1 MRIRAA
7 LYLAGALLLETAA
20 AFPLFSFLPST
31 VDAET
36 DSAVDKKPKKPDLEE
51 AAFQARRLVHDQSL
65 GYLNTV
71 YQHGH
76 NKGFPFSLPEYYA
89 DCDTNGTL
97 TLLIVE
103 IGVNYDNWQAGSP
116 VSFSIGH
123 TSTFIPPISPAS
135 QPRVSLQGSLSYIPE
150 DDQDA
155 LKKAKLCF
163 LRHHPDSRLW
173 FPGNAFHN
181 SSFAKF
187 DVKSVYWVGGF
198 GHESYVGE
206 IPVKLYSNVTLSH
219 PHVPIPF
226 PRPPKHGDDD
236 GDGDRDDDRMHKSWF
251 DRPQLPFGHRR
262 DLDMDIDYVDLQ
274 GFRVPLAHHYRQRRP
289 CPSTF
294 GRPRSPSREYDAP
307 RRRHDRPRTRPSDR
321 FHSPDF
327 DSYDEEIYEGEHG
340 YTRHAPYIDEDRARA
355 WEYYSRPAPTRW
367 GPSPPQTSGE
377 GIPEPIGRGLP
388 HSRVEMV
395 AIPVPDLVEESEPF
409 YVVCGPSSPS
419 SRSEVHAF
427 RTCLESHMEPL
438 DSNQEHNNLRMH
450 DAIVRCQ
457 SLMPATCTVKRGLR
471 RGLAHVGVD
480 EYPVVTHYEVLEP
493 EKSSWFEYVRTMFR
507 R

>member
-1 MRIRAA
+1 MRISAA
-7 LYLAGALLLETAA
+7 VYLAGALLLDAAA
-20 AFPLFSFLPST
+20 AFPSSFLRVT
-31 VDAET
+31 VDAEPV
-36 DSAVDKKPKKPDLEE
+36 SVVDKKPKKPDLEE

-76 NKGFPFSLPEYYA
+76 HKGSPFSLPEYYA

-150 DDQDA
+150 DDEDA

-198 GHESYVGE
+198 SHDSYVGE
-206 IPVKLYSNVTLSH
+206 IPVKLYHNVTLSH

-226 PRPPKHGDDD
+226 PRPPRHGDGD
-236 GDGDRDDDRMHKSWF
+236 GDGDRDDEGRHEIWF
-251 DRPQLPFGHRR
+251 DRPQLPFGHHR
-262 DLDMDIDYVDLQ
+262 DLDVDTDDRAEPHDLH
-274 GFRVPLAHHYRQRRP
+274 GFRAIPDHHYRQRRP
-289 CPSTF
+289 CPLSSSPF
-294 GRPRSPSREYDAP
+294 GRRLSLSQEYPAPP
-307 RRRHDRPRTRPSDR
+307 RRHARPRTRPSHR
-321 FHSPDF
+321 VYSPDF
-327 DSYDEEIYEGEHG
+327 ESYDEERYEDDDG
-340 YTRHAPYIDEDRARA
+340 YWRHVPHFDADRAP
-355 WEYYSRPAPTRW
+355 WEYSRPSRTRW

-377 GIPEPIGRGLP
+377 GIAEPVGQWLP
-388 HSRVEMV
+388 QPSVKMV
-395 AIPVPDLVEESEPF
+395 GPPRISVGPDPVEEATI
-409 YVVCGPSSPS
+409 VVCDPSSSPD
-419 SRSEVHAF
+419 VGAF
-427 RTCLESHMEPL
+427 LACL
-438 DSNQEHNNLRMH
+438 DSHRGVLDSDQEVRNDPRRH
-450 DAIVRCQ
+450 DPLVRC
-457 SLMPATCTVKRGLR
+457 LPLLPATCTVKK
-471 RGLAHVGVD
+471 A
-480 EYPVVTHYEVLEP
+480 VTHYEVLEP
-493 EKSSWFEYVRTMFR
+493 EKSSWFGYVWAMFR